1 MHRLRRTSLLVF
13 VVLLA
18 VSACVMPNVTIT
30 DPLVRSTLQ
39 ALTVDAA
46 VRATQQAVGSG
57 TASPTPGISPT
68 ASGIASSTMTAVPS
82 LTPTTTETPAPI
94 VIASPTPMVP
104 VISVSIPTNCRVG
117 PGKAYPIAGAL
128 LVGETAQIYGRDA
141 SSNYWYIRNPDSPG
155 DFCWVWD
162 EYATFSGFSGSLPVF
177 TPPPTPTATPTP
189 TPAPGFDASYEGLVW
204 CTGSWWTQIALE
216 NTGLLTFRSLEFTL
230 RDIDLDISV
239 SDEADS
245 FVGRPDCSS
254 STSKVSLQP
263 DKTVVVS
270 SPALDNDP
278 TGHKMRATITLCS
291 QTGQEG
297 ECVTETMRF
306 TP

>member
-1 MHRLRRTSLLVF
+1 MHSLQRTSLFVF

-18 VSACVMPNVTIT
+18 VTACVMPNVTIT
-30 DPLVRSTLQ
+30 DPLVQATLQ

-46 VRATQQAVGSG
+46 VRATQQAVVPG
-57 TASPTPGISPT
+57 TASPTPGASPT
-68 ASGIASSTMTAVPS
+68 ASQTASPTMTALPS
-82 LTPTTTETPAPI
+82 LTPTTTETPTLV

-104 VISVSIPTNCRVG
+104 MISVSIPTNCRIG

-128 LVGETAQIYGRDA
+128 LEGETAQIYGRDP
-141 SSNYWYIRNPDSPG
+141 SSNYWYIPNPDSPG

-162 EYATFSGFSGSLPVF
+162 EYATFGGFTGSLPVF

-204 CTGSWWTQIALE
+204 CTSSWWTQVALE

-230 RDIDLDISV
+230 RDVDLDISV
-239 SDEADS
+239 ADEADS
-245 FVGRPDCSS
+245 FVDRPTCTS

-263 DKTVVVS
+263 GKTVVIS

-278 TGHKMRATITLCS
+278 TGHRLRARITLCS
-291 QTGQEG
+291 KTGQNG
-297 ECVTETMRF
+297 ECVTETITF
-306 TP
+306 KP